1 MLERSGN
8 DGREFES
15 SRRVERIDARIA
27 AVISRMEETL
37 HLADGLAELAAVAN
51 LSLSRLSHLF
61 REQTGISLGRYR
73 QQRRMERARI
83 LIERTFLSIK
93 QVMACVGISDPSHFA
108 RDFRRHHGVGP
119 SELRA
124 RNWTTTVPYTQ
135 PDRPTASGNG
145 QQTEPLRLST
155 PRYRRHRDTEDHIN
169 HAVTEP
175 RRKRS

>member
-8 DGREFES
+8 GGREFEF
-15 SRRVERIDARIA
+15 SRRVDRVDPRIA

-37 HLADGLAELAAVAN
+37 HVAHGLEELAAVAN

-61 REQTGISLGRYR
+61 REQTGLSLGRYR
-73 QQRRMERARI
+73 HQRRMERARI

-93 QVMACVGISDPSHFA
+93 QVMACVGINDPSHFA

-124 RNWTTTVPYTQ
+124 RGCTTTVPYTQ

-145 QQTEPLRLST
+145 QQTPPFRLST
-155 PRYRRHRDTEDHIN
+155 PRYRRHRDTEDHN